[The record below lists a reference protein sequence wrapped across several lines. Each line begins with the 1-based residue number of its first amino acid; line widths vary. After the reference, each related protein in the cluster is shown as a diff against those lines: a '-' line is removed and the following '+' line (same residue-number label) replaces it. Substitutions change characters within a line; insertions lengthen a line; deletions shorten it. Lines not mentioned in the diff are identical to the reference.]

1 MSIATRGFLAE
12 WVDKAEHGGG
22 SGSNGLCDEGWR
34 RARGMSRGGAS
45 RDGNGVFE
53 GSVVGG
59 EEAYFWENIVGR
71 EGGCTGEGRL
81 NLRLRLRLRLRFAG
95 IVDNPDGRAAAAAS
109 RGRGGRSYGRGWGF
123 GFGLVLF

>member
-1 MSIATRGFLAE
+1 MKGLTVSIATRGFLAE

-45 RDGNGVFE
+45 CDGNGVVE

-59 EEAYFWENIVGR
+59 EKAYFWENIVGR
-71 EGGCTGEGRL
+71 EGGCTSEGRL
-81 NLRLRLRLRLRFAG
+81 KLRLRLGLRLSMRFVG

-109 RGRGGRSYGRGWGF
+109 RGRGGRS
-123 GFGLVLF
+123 